1 MRPHPRSEVVA
12 ADPGIRW
19 RTRIGRRDNSPL
31 TRHAGDPVVEVPRGE
46 KGGLTSGNGWGGVD
60 SNHRPADYE
69 SAEPGFATCGN
80 TRKRASSCGFA
91 AGHVG
96 LFPVVSGALAAPMRP
111 RERGSELSRSPLS
124 PSPDAR
130 SSQLH
135 VPRSVVPYPY
145 RRMMCPLTSSGV
157 RPRWRA
163 PTAAAYSSASVREP
177 HRTSASMVSRP
188 SRNAATT
195 QW

>member
-69 SAEPGFATCGN
+69 SAYPTFATSGN
-80 TRKRASSCGFA
+80 GCESASELRFSSRSRWVISGR
-91 AGHVG
+91 
-96 LFPVVSGALAAPMRP
+96 FPCTPAPNAAPDSPIQMGVKVRVGAAIRTIDP
-111 RERGSELSRSPLS
+111 CVVLRGELPLV
-124 PSPDAR
+124 A
-130 SSQLH
+130 
-135 VPRSVVPYPY
+135 
-145 RRMMCPLTSSGV
+145 
-157 RPRWRA
+157 
-163 PTAAAYSSASVREP
+163 
-177 HRTSASMVSRP
+177 
-188 SRNAATT
+188 
-195 QW
+195 